1 MSGMG
6 ILIGSNQLPSFRHA
20 TQYIT
25 SQTGNQ
31 TSHINSNIYGG
42 NTGLGGNSY
51 MDLASPIYNPMTTPH
66 YEVKLNPRLTQ
77 SIQNVP
83 TGYES
88 VYHPPVDEVNTG
100 APFLSPNP
108 FYGGGIGLSQSV
120 NTNST

>member
-1 MSGMG
+1 
-6 ILIGSNQLPSFRHA
+6 
-20 TQYIT
+20 
-25 SQTGNQ
+25 
-31 TSHINSNIYGG
+31 
-42 NTGLGGNSY
+42 

-66 YEVKLNPRLTQ
+66 YE
-77 SIQNVP
+77 NVP

-88 VYHPPVDEVNTG
+88 VYHPPVDEVNTA